1 MIFAFVSMLLFP
13 LAVEENREVF
23 LYDLR
28 HEKSIVH
35 IYGQEGE
42 FPPQEIIDPLLDMRD
57 SLNRV

>member
-13 LAVEENREVF
+13 LAIEENREFF
-23 LYDLR
+23 LYDPRDETYL
-28 HEKSIVH
+28 VH

-42 FPPQEIIDPLLDMRD
+42 FSPQEIIEPLLDVRD